1 MTDTSSAYD
10 HQSGVFTA
18 PLSGMYVFTWTTAV
32 AQYEYTELT
41 IDGTAYGYAHADVAS
56 GGDPDY
62 GSASQIVVVEVRCGG
77 YTIIDF
83 C

>member
-41 IDGTAYGYAHADVAS
+41 IGGRVYGYAHADVAS
-56 GGDPDY
+56 DGDPDY
-62 GSASQIVVVEVRCGG
+62 GSASQTVVVEVRCGG